1 MKNKVLLSLAAAIIF
16 LGGGY
21 GLYEWF
27 GSMQKDPPKKEAKP
41 QKMAVK
47 IQNAVPSTIE
57 AEIIT
62 FGRVESEQ
70 PVDIVAEVSG
80 KIRESA
86 TLQVGQ
92 SVRKGQVLFTLGKET
107 FELSL
112 QAQKSNF
119 MREIAMI
126 LPDMKIDY
134 SNRYQTWSSY
144 FASLEVDKP
153 LPKLPSHESDKEKTF
168 LATKGILTSYYNIK
182 AQEATL
188 DKYVV
193 TAPFS
198 GSISEVYLQNGSVA
212 PPNGKVL
219 RLVQNSQ
226 LELKVPVDTK
236 DVHWLKVG
244 TEVEVATED
253 DSQKWTGRIA
263 RIGDIVNPTTQSLD
277 VYVKIQ
283 NGTNP
288 IYAGMYLR
296 AKMEGGTIQN
306 AIEVP
311 RRAVFNDN
319 EIYTVKNDSVLHLQ
333 TVQIKKS
340 NKETL
345 IISGVNEG
353 EKVVTEPLINAYDE
367 MIVKVLKEGKTEKEE
382 VRTEKIISAK

>member
-1 MKNKVLLSLAAAIIF
+1 MKNKILLSLAAAIIF

-21 GLYEWF
+21 GLYEWL
-27 GSMQKDPPKKEAKP
+27 GSMQEEPPKRAAK
-41 QKMAVK
+41 QQAIAVK
-47 IQNAVPSTIE
+47 IQSATPTTIE

-80 KIRESA
+80 KIRESVS
-86 TLQVGQ
+86 LQVGQ

-107 FELSL
+107 FELGL

-134 SNRYQTWSSY
+134 PNRYQDWSSY
-144 FASLEVDKP
+144 FADLEVEKV
-153 LPKLPSHESDKEKTF
+153 LSKLPVYQSEKEKTF
-168 LATKGILTSYYNIK
+168 LATKGILASYYNIK

-198 GSISEVYLQNGSVA
+198 GSISEVYLQNGSVS
-212 PPNGKVL
+212 PTNGKVL
-219 RLVQNSQ
+219 RLVQNGQ

-236 DVHWLKVG
+236 DIHWLKTG
-244 TEVEVATED
+244 TEVGVATED
-253 DSQKWTGRIA
+253 DSQKWVGTIA
-263 RIGDIVNPTTQSLD
+263 RVGDIVNPATQSLD
-277 VYVKIQ
+277 VYIKIQ
-283 NGTNP
+283 NGKNP

-296 AKMEGGTIQN
+296 ATMQGGTIQN

-333 TVQIKKS
+333 TIQIKKS

-345 IISGVNEG
+345 IISGINEG

-367 MIVKVLKEGKTEKEE
+367 MIVKILKEEKTNKGG
-382 VRTEKIISAK
+382 EKIVSVK

>member
-1 MKNKVLLSLAAAIIF
+1 MKNKVLLSIVAAILF
-16 LGGGY
+16 LGVGF
-21 GLYEWF
+21 GLSKWF
-27 GSMQKDPPKKEAKP
+27 ESMKKEPPKREIPP
-41 QKMAVK
+41 QKMSVK
-47 IQNAVPSTIE
+47 TQNANPSTIE

-70 PVDIVAEVSG
+70 PVDIVAEVAG
-80 KIRESA
+80 KIRESV

-107 FELSL
+107 FELGL
-112 QAQKSNF
+112 QSQKSNF
-119 MREIAMI
+119 MREVAMI

-134 SNRYQTWSSY
+134 ANRYSTWSSY

-153 LPKLPSHESDKEKTF
+153 LPKLPAYETEKEKTF

-198 GSISEVYLQNGSVA
+198 GSISEVYLQNGSVS

-244 TEVEVATED
+244 TDVNVATED
-253 DSQKWTGRIA
+253 DSQEWKGTIA

-283 NGTNP
+283 NGKNP
-288 IYAGMYLR
+288 IYTGMYLR

-311 RRAVFNDN
+311 RRAVFNEN
-319 EIYTVKNDSVLHLQ
+319 EIYIVKDDSVLHLQ

-345 IISGVNEG
+345 IISGIEDG
-353 EKVVTEPLINAYDE
+353 QKVVIEPLINAYDE
-367 MIVKVLKEGKTEKEE
+367 MIVKVLKEGQASKEEVKTEKT
-382 VRTEKIISAK
+382 VSVK

>member
-21 GLYEWF
+21 GLYVWL
-27 GSMQKDPPKKEAKP
+27 GSMQKAPPKRVAKP
-41 QKMAVK
+41 QAMSVK
-47 IQNAVPSTIE
+47 IQNATPSTIE
-57 AEIIT
+57 AEIVT

-80 KIRESA
+80 KIRESVH
-86 TLQVGQ
+86 LQVGQ

-107 FELSL
+107 FELGL

-134 SNRYQTWSSY
+134 SNRYQDWSNY
-144 FASLEVDKP
+144 FASLEVEKA
-153 LPKLPSHESDKEKTF
+153 LPKLPAYQSEKEKTF

-188 DKYVV
+188 DKYIV

-198 GSISEVYLQNGSVA
+198 GSITEVYLQNGSVS

-219 RLVQNSQ
+219 RLAQNSQ
-226 LELKVPVDTK
+226 LELKVPVDTR
-236 DVHWLKVG
+236 DVHWLKEGTKVG
-244 TEVEVATED
+244 VATED
-253 DSQKWTGRIA
+253 DSQQWTGTIA
-263 RIGDIVNPTTQSLD
+263 RIGDIVNPATQSLD

-283 NGTNP
+283 NGKKP

-296 AKMEGGTIQN
+296 ATMQGGTIKD

-319 EIYTVKNDSVLHLQ
+319 EIYTVKNDSILHLQ
-333 TVQIKKS
+333 RIQIKKS

-367 MIVKVLKEGKTEKEE
+367 MVVKVLKENTGSSETKLSVK
-382 VRTEKIISAK
+382 

>member
-1 MKNKVLLSLAAAIIF
+1 MKNKILLSLAAAIIF

-21 GLYEWF
+21 GLYLWL
-27 GSMQKDPPKKEAKP
+27 GSMQKDPPKRASK
-41 QKMAVK
+41 QQTMAVK
-47 IQNAVPSTIE
+47 IQNASPSTIE

-80 KIRESA
+80 KIRESV

-107 FELSL
+107 FELGL

-119 MREIAMI
+119 MREVAMI

-134 SNRYQTWSSY
+134 PNRYQTWSSY
-144 FASLEVDKP
+144 FASLEVEKA
-153 LPKLPSHESDKEKTF
+153 LPKLPSYESAKEKTF

-182 AQEATL
+182 AQESTL

-198 GSISEVYLQNGSVA
+198 GSISDVYLQNGSVA

-219 RLVQNSQ
+219 RLVQNNQ
-226 LELKVPVDTK
+226 LELKVPVDMK
-236 DVHWLKVG
+236 DVHWLKTG
-244 TEVEVATED
+244 TEVSVATED
-253 DSQKWTGRIA
+253 ESQQWAGKIA
-263 RIGDIVNPTTQSLD
+263 RIGDIINPTTQSLD

-283 NGTNP
+283 NGKNP

-296 AKMEGGTIQN
+296 ATMQGGTIEN
-306 AIEVP
+306 AIEIP
-311 RRAVFNDN
+311 RRAIFNDN

-353 EKVVTEPLINAYDE
+353 EKVVTEPLINAYDD
-367 MIVKVLKEGKTEKEE
+367 MIVKILKEEKALSS
-382 VRTEKIISAK
+382 K

>member
-1 MKNKVLLSLAAAIIF
+1 MKNKILLSLIAAIVL

-21 GLYEWF
+21 GLYTWF
-27 GSMQKDPPKKEAKP
+27 GSMQKEPPKRIAKP
-41 QKMAVK
+41 QKMSVK
-47 IQNAVPSTIE
+47 VQNANPATIE

-80 KIRESA
+80 KIRESVN
-86 TLQVGQ
+86 LQVGQ
-92 SVRKGQVLFTLGKET
+92 SVRKGQVLFTLGRET
-107 FELSL
+107 FELGL

-119 MREIAMI
+119 MREVAMI

-144 FASLEVDKP
+144 FASLDVEKS
-153 LPKLPSHESDKEKTF
+153 LPKLPSYESEKEKTF

-212 PPNGKVL
+212 PPNGRVL

-253 DSQKWTGRIA
+253 DSQKWVGKIA
-263 RIGDIVNPTTQSLD
+263 RIGDVVNPATQSLD

-283 NGTNP
+283 NGKNP

-296 AKMEGGTIQN
+296 ATMQGGTIKD
-306 AIEVP
+306 AIEIP

-319 EIYTVKNDSVLHLQ
+319 EIYTVKNDSVLNLQ
-333 TVQIKKS
+333 TIQIRKS

-345 IISGVNEG
+345 IISGVKEG
-353 EKVVTEPLINAYDE
+353 EKVVTEPLINAYNE
-367 MIVKVLKEGKTEKEE
+367 MIVKVLKEEKQKVETEET
-382 VRTEKIISAK
+382 VSVVN

>member
-1 MKNKVLLSLAAAIIF
+1 MKNKILLSLAAAIIF

-21 GLYEWF
+21 GLYEWL
-27 GSMQKDPPKKEAKP
+27 GSMQEEPPKRAAK
-41 QKMAVK
+41 QQAIAVK
-47 IQNAVPSTIE
+47 IQSATPTTIE

-80 KIRESA
+80 KIRESVS
-86 TLQVGQ
+86 LQVGQ

-107 FELSL
+107 FELGL

-134 SNRYQTWSSY
+134 PNRYQDWSSY
-144 FASLEVDKP
+144 FADLEVEKV
-153 LPKLPSHESDKEKTF
+153 LSKLPVYQSEKEKTF
-168 LATKGILTSYYNIK
+168 LATKGILASYYNIK

-198 GSISEVYLQNGSVA
+198 GSISEVYLQNGSVS
-212 PPNGKVL
+212 PTNGKVL
-219 RLVQNSQ
+219 RLVQNGQ

-236 DVHWLKVG
+236 DIHWLKTG
-244 TEVEVATED
+244 TEVGVATED
-253 DSQKWTGRIA
+253 DSQKWVGTIA
-263 RIGDIVNPTTQSLD
+263 RVGEIVNPATQSLD
-277 VYVKIQ
+277 VYIKIQ
-283 NGTNP
+283 NGKNP

-296 AKMEGGTIQN
+296 ATMQGGTIQN

-333 TVQIKKS
+333 TIQIKKS

-345 IISGVNEG
+345 IISGINEG

-367 MIVKVLKEGKTEKEE
+367 MIVKILKEEKTNKGG
-382 VRTEKIISAK
+382 EKIVSVK

>member
-21 GLYEWF
+21 GLYTWL
-27 GSMQKDPPKKEAKP
+27 GSMQKDPPKRAAKP
-41 QKMAVK
+41 QTMAVK
-47 IQNAVPSTIE
+47 VQNANPSTIK

-70 PVDIVAEVSG
+70 PVDIVAEVAG
-80 KIRESA
+80 KIRESVH
-86 TLQVGQ
+86 LQVGQ
-92 SVRKGQVLFTLGKET
+92 SVRKGQVLFTLGQET
-107 FELSL
+107 FELGL

-134 SNRYQTWSSY
+134 PNRYQDWSTY
-144 FASLEVDKP
+144 FASLEVEKP
-153 LPKLPSHESDKEKTF
+153 LPKLPAYQSEKEKTF

-182 AQEATL
+182 AQETTL

-198 GSISEVYLQNGSVA
+198 GSITEVYLQNGSVS

-219 RLVQNSQ
+219 RLAQNSQ
-226 LELKVPVDTK
+226 LELKVPVDTR
-236 DVHWLKVG
+236 DVHWLKTG
-244 TEVEVATED
+244 TKVEVATED
-253 DSQKWTGRIA
+253 DSQQWTGTIA
-263 RIGDIVNPTTQSLD
+263 RIGDIVNPATQSLD

-283 NGTNP
+283 NGENP

-296 AKMEGGTIQN
+296 ATMQGGTIQN

-319 EIYTVKNDSVLHLQ
+319 QIYTVKNDSILHVQ

-367 MIVKVLKEGKTEKEE
+367 MVVKVLKEGQTNKEEVKTEK
-382 VRTEKIISAK
+382 VISAK

>member
-1 MKNKVLLSLAAAIIF
+1 MKNKILLSLAAAIIF

-21 GLYEWF
+21 VLYEWL
-27 GSMQKDPPKKEAKP
+27 GSMQEEPPKRAAK
-41 QKMAVK
+41 QQTMAVK
-47 IQNAVPSTIE
+47 IQNATPSTIE

-80 KIRESA
+80 KIRESVS
-86 TLQVGQ
+86 LQVGQ

-107 FELSL
+107 FELGL

-134 SNRYQTWSSY
+134 PNRYQDWSSY
-144 FASLEVDKP
+144 FADLEVEKV
-153 LPKLPSHESDKEKTF
+153 LPKLPVYQSEKEKTF
-168 LATKGILTSYYNIK
+168 LATKGILASYYNIK

-198 GSISEVYLQNGSVA
+198 GSISEVYLQNGSVS

-226 LELKVPVDTK
+226 LELKVPVDTR
-236 DVHWLKVG
+236 DVHWLKTGTKVG
-244 TEVEVATED
+244 VATED
-253 DSQKWTGRIA
+253 DTQKWIGTIA
-263 RIGDIVNPTTQSLD
+263 RIGDIVNPATQSLD

-283 NGTNP
+283 NGKDP

-296 AKMEGGTIQN
+296 ATMQGGTIQN

-367 MIVKVLKEGKTEKEE
+367 MIVKVLKEGKTNKEE
-382 VRTEKIISAK
+382 EKTISAK

>member
-1 MKNKVLLSLAAAIIF
+1 MKNKILLSITAVIIL

-21 GLYEWF
+21 GLYVWL
-27 GSMQKDPPKKEAKP
+27 GSMQKDPPKRIAKP
-41 QKMAVK
+41 RKMAVK
-47 IQNAVPSTIE
+47 IQNANPSTIE
-57 AEIIT
+57 AEIVT

-70 PVDIVAEVSG
+70 PVDVVAEVSG
-80 KIRESA
+80 KIRESVH
-86 TLQVGQ
+86 LQVGQ

-107 FELSL
+107 FELGL

-119 MREIAMI
+119 MREVAMI

-134 SNRYQTWSSY
+134 PNRYQTWSSY
-144 FASLEVDKP
+144 FASLEVEKA
-153 LPKLPSHESDKEKTF
+153 LPKLPSYESEKEKTF

-188 DKYVV
+188 NKYVV

-236 DVHWLKVG
+236 DVHWIKTG

-253 DSQKWTGRIA
+253 ESQTWTGKIV
-263 RIGDIVNPTTQSLD
+263 RIGDIVNPATQSLD

-283 NGTNP
+283 NGKNP

-296 AKMEGGTIQN
+296 ATMQGGTIKD

-333 TVQIKKS
+333 TIQIRKS

-345 IISGVNEG
+345 IISGVDKG

-367 MIVKVLKEGKTEKEE
+367 MVVKVLKEKEKTL
-382 VRTEKIISAK
+382 SAK

>member
-1 MKNKVLLSLAAAIIF
+1 MKNKVLLSLAAAIIL

-21 GLYEWF
+21 GLYELF
-27 GSMQKDPPKKEAKP
+27 GSMQKDPPKRIAKP
-41 QKMAVK
+41 QKMSVN
-47 IQNAVPSTIE
+47 IQEANPSTIE

-70 PVDIVAEVSG
+70 PVNIVAEVSG
-80 KIRESA
+80 KIRENVH
-86 TLQVGQ
+86 LQVGQ

-107 FELSL
+107 FELGL
-112 QAQKSNF
+112 QAQKSSF
-119 MREIAMI
+119 MREVAMI

-134 SNRYQTWSSY
+134 PNRYQAWSTY
-144 FASLEVDKP
+144 FASLEVEKS
-153 LPKLPSHESDKEKTF
+153 LPKLPSYESEKEKTF

-182 AQEATL
+182 SQESTL

-198 GSISEVYLQNGSVA
+198 GSISEVYLQNGSVS

-236 DVHWLKVG
+236 DVHWLKEG
-244 TEVEVATED
+244 TSVEVATED
-253 DSQKWTGRIA
+253 ETQQWTGKIA
-263 RIGDIVNPTTQSLD
+263 RIGDVVNPTTQSLD

-283 NGTNP
+283 NGKNP

-296 AKMEGGTIQN
+296 ATMQGGTIQD
-306 AIEVP
+306 AIEIP

-319 EIYTVKNDSVLHLQ
+319 EIYTVKDDSVLNLQ
-333 TVQIKKS
+333 TIQIKKS

-345 IISGVNEG
+345 IVSGVKQG
-353 EKVVTEPLINAYDE
+353 EKVVTEPLINAYNE
-367 MIVKVLKEGKTEKEE
+367 MIVKVLVSEEEKENQ
-382 VRTEKIISAK
+382 EKTISAN

>member
-1 MKNKVLLSLAAAIIF
+1 VH
-16 LGGGY
+16 
-21 GLYEWF
+21 
-27 GSMQKDPPKKEAKP
+27 
-41 QKMAVK
+41 
-47 IQNAVPSTIE
+47 
-57 AEIIT
+57 
-62 FGRVESEQ
+62 
-70 PVDIVAEVSG
+70 
-80 KIRESA
+80 
-86 TLQVGQ
+86 LQVGQ
-92 SVRKGQVLFTLGKET
+92 SVRKGQVLFTLGKEN
-107 FELSL
+107 FELGL

-134 SNRYQTWSSY
+134 SNRYQDWSSY
-144 FASLEVDKP
+144 FASLEVEKP
-153 LPKLPSHESDKEKTF
+153 LPKLPSYQSEKEKTF

-188 DKYVV
+188 DKYIV

-253 DSQKWTGRIA
+253 DSQKWIGKIA
-263 RIGDIVNPTTQSLD
+263 RIGDIVNPATQSLD

-283 NGTNP
+283 NGKNP

-296 AKMEGGTIQN
+296 AKMEGGTIKD

-345 IISGVNEG
+345 IISGINEG

-367 MIVKVLKEGKTEKEE
+367 MIVKVLKEGQTNKEDIK
-382 VRTEKIISAK
+382 TEKIISAK

>member
-1 MKNKVLLSLAAAIIF
+1 MKNKVLLSLVAAIIF

-21 GLYEWF
+21 GLYLWL
-27 GSMQKDPPKKEAKP
+27 GSMQKDPPKRASKP
-41 QKMAVK
+41 QTMAVK
-47 IQNAVPSTIE
+47 IQNANPSTIE

-80 KIRESA
+80 KIRERVS
-86 TLQVGQ
+86 LQVGQ

-107 FELSL
+107 FELGL
-112 QAQKSNF
+112 QSQKSNF
-119 MREIAMI
+119 MREVAMI

-134 SNRYQTWSSY
+134 PNRYQTWSNY
-144 FASLEVDKP
+144 FANLEVEKP
-153 LPKLPSHESDKEKTF
+153 LPKLPSYESAKEKTF

-182 AQEATL
+182 AQESTL

-198 GSISEVYLQNGSVA
+198 GSISEVYLQNGSVS

-236 DVHWLKVG
+236 DVHWLKTGTKVG
-244 TEVEVATED
+244 VATED
-253 DSQKWTGRIA
+253 DSQQWVGTIA
-263 RIGDIVNPTTQSLD
+263 RIGDIVNPATQSLD

-283 NGTNP
+283 NGKNP

-296 AKMEGGTIQN
+296 ATMQGGTIPN

-311 RRAVFNDN
+311 RRAIFNDN

-353 EKVVTEPLINAYDE
+353 EKVVTEPLINAYND
-367 MIVKVLKEGKTEKEE
+367 MIVKVLKE
-382 VRTEKIISAK
+382 EKIEKNLSVK